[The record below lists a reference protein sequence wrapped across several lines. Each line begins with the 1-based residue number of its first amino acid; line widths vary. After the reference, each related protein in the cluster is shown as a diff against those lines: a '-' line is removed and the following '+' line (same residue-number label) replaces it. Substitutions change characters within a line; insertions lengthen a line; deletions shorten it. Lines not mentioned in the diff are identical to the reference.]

1 MMRLRPGVMMLLAVM
16 LLEAW
21 ILVSVLLWLLFR

>member
-1 MMRLRPGVMMLLAVM
+1 MMRPGVKMLLAVM

>member
-1 MMRLRPGVMMLLAVM
+1 MMRLRPGVKMLLAVM

-21 ILVSVLLWLLFR
+21 ILVLVVLWLLFH